1 MIESFDD
8 FLKNADEYEK
18 EYKGDLCSFFDEHE
32 RNKRIRK
39 WKNIVYGI
47 KAKKRFNYKKNCIW
61 EYLNGEV
68 EFEELQDVLRRK
80 S

>member
-32 RNKRIRK
+32 
-39 WKNIVYGI
+39 
-47 KAKKRFNYKKNCIW
+47 
-61 EYLNGEV
+61 
-68 EFEELQDVLRRK
+68 
-80 S
+80 